1 MKIYEFVYSG
11 KEKGKGRSKYLELL
25 MANYRKDNQIF
36 LRVTKERRRGRVL
49 RPQQGKL

>member
-1 MKIYEFVYSG
+1 MNLFTVE
-11 KEKGKGRSKYLELL
+11 EKGKGRSKCLELL

-36 LRVTKERRRGRVL
+36 RRVTKERRRGRVL